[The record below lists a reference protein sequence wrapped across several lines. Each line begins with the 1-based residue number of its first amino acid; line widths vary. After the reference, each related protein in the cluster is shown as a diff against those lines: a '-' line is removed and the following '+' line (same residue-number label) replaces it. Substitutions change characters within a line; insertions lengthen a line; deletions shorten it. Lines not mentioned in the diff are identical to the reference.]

1 MLSFEYEDVK
11 WGNEFSLPAAGVGT
25 GGGAT
30 LFGAGNGLE
39 AEWKGNI
46 RLGAYQVNK
55 KSHNTSDETTFLP
68 ILRSVLGG
76 GGGGGG

>member
-1 MLSFEYEDVK
+1 MLSFEYEYVK

-39 AEWKGNI
+39 AEWKKKHQVK
-46 RLGAYQVNK
+46 RLSSQQK
-55 KSHNTSDETTFLP
+55 ITQH
-68 ILRSVLGG
+68 LR
-76 GGGGGG
+76 